1 MGRHLAAIGAS
12 FLAFVLV
19 TTLGMDAIVRAVT
32 EDTVEIQDG
41 AGNVADSV
49 LLGDAVT
56 FFVQDSDL
64 ATTGTGVGTWT
75 AIETAAPAGTWW
87 SFATGAPDPA
97 AFALSA
103 GAGYDSAEPAN
114 TPLSTGAPWTV
125 RVDGID
131 VLVANISASTGSVT
145 LLTDVEPG
153 STVEIRFDFDVL
165 DIYSSSD
172 LRVRASSTSDPEG
185 EWVSLTEVVSE
196 TDLTGSPTSGLF
208 VGGVGLSP
216 DSRAASPV
224 DGLVFA
230 QHGETFTVTYYDA
243 AGSPIASHSA
253 GVDVSVPEPIPS
265 AGPMALAGLGIALA
279 LLVAW
284 RWRAES
290 TAGPRQAH

>member
-12 FLAFVLV
+12 FLAFALV

-172 LRVRASSTSDPEG
+172 LRVRAQQYVRSRRRVDLSNRGGQRDRPHRQPDLGPVSSEA
-185 EWVSLTEVVSE
+185 
-196 TDLTGSPTSGLF
+196 SG
-208 VGGVGLSP
+208 
-216 DSRAASPV
+216 
-224 DGLVFA
+224 
-230 QHGETFTVTYYDA
+230 
-243 AGSPIASHSA
+243 
-253 GVDVSVPEPIPS
+253 
-265 AGPMALAGLGIALA
+265 
-279 LLVAW
+279 
-284 RWRAES
+284 
-290 TAGPRQAH
+290 